1 MRRIAARD
9 LVNID
14 NEERKRRVIFGSGL
28 LVSLLD
34 AQLRG
39 VAIIGRPCAEM
50 LPVKIVPLISSSTC
64 TTLCGVHCG
73 SLFRYTAKEPVDHR
87 PSPC

>member
-34 AQLRG
+34 AQLLG
-39 VAIIGRPCAEM
+39 VAIIRRPCAAM
-50 LPVKIVPLISSSTC
+50 LPV
-64 TTLCGVHCG
+64 
-73 SLFRYTAKEPVDHR
+73 
-87 PSPC
+87 